1 MFFLRDGVEQLKK
14 KIKNLNQEPL
24 NSNFVLQIKQII
36 LIFRGNKPRQKYFWQ
51 GLLEK

>member
-1 MFFLRDGVEQLKK
+1 MELSNWKK

-36 LIFRGNKPRQKYFWQ
+36 LILQ